1 MPGSVVRSGGGG
13 GGTSASAVQAG
24 INESADI
31 DTLILLSTQ
40 IRDAVQLL
48 AVGGLQPIPT
58 LQPTISG
65 TPGQAINSPPIQPP
79 GPGRAVVIQ
88 VLAWY
93 DSSAANGRLL
103 LTGSDGVVYLD
114 TPIAN
119 RSGLSIKIKLRENLG
134 GKISLTAGG
143 SAISGRIN
151 YATATESA

>member
-1 MPGSVVRSGGGG
+1 MPNSIVLSGGSSGAS
-13 GGTSASAVQAG
+13 SAAVQAG
-24 INESADI
+24 INQATDI

-65 TPGQAINSPPIQPP
+65 SAGQSINSPQIQAP
-79 GPGRAVVIQ
+79 GLGRAVVIQ
-88 VLAWY
+88 VIAWY
-93 DSSAANGRLL
+93 DSSAANGRML
-103 LTGSDGVVYLD
+103 LTGSDGVTYLD

-134 GKISLTAGG
+134 GQISLTAGG
-143 SAISGRIN
+143 ASISGRIN
-151 YATATESA
+151 YATAIESA

>member
-1 MPGSVVRSGGGG
+1 MPGSIVLSGGGSG
-13 GGTSASAVQAG
+13 ASSAAVQAG
-24 INESADI
+24 INQATDI

-65 TPGQAINSPPIQPP
+65 TPGQSINAPQIPPP

-88 VLAWY
+88 IIAWY
-93 DSSAANGRLL
+93 DSSAANGRVL
-103 LTGSDGVVYLD
+103 LTGSDGVTYLD

-134 GKISLTAGG
+134 GQISLTAGG
-143 SAISGRIN
+143 ATISGRIN